1 MPALPIY
8 DRGFTQEEIDFGF
21 EKFVEG
27 VRAIKTE
34 HDNHHFPGL
43 VEAGQCDEI
52 RVDAGRV
59 YWKIV
64 KHRSGTDNHTSVYCF
79 VRKADGAILKSA
91 TWKAPA
97 LNHARGFVTESD
109 YGLHCAGP
117 YGAAYLRR

>member
-8 DRGFTQEEIDFGF
+8 DRNFTQEEIDFGF

-27 VRAIKTE
+27 VQQITAE
-34 HDNHHFPGL
+34 HYATQFPTL
-43 VEAGQCDEI
+43 TPNEV

-59 YWKIV
+59 YWKLV
-64 KHRSGTDNHTSVYCF
+64 KHTPGDKYGTSVHCF

-91 TWKAPA
+91 NWKAPA